1 MRRTN
6 AGALEQLT
14 TRAHKAP
21 ALAMFLTLATALA
34 PCGASAQEAREFP
47 SQHGPLRVE
56 TLATGLEHPWSVE
69 ALPGGGL
76 IISERPGRLRI
87 LRDGKLSSPL
97 KGVPKVAERGQGGL
111 LDIALDPGFAE
122 NRTLYLTLAAS
133 GKGGYGTAVV
143 RAKLARDESGLTDVR
158 ELFRMNKF
166 TGKGQHFG
174 SRIAIAP
181 DGSLFFG
188 IGDRGE
194 GDRAQD
200 PRDHAGAILHINAD
214 GSIPGSNPYRGGTGG
229 LAEIWSKGHRNPQG
243 IAVDPRDGTL
253 LTVEHGAR
261 GGDEINNP
269 QPGHNYGWPVITYGK
284 DYSGAEIG
292 EGTAKDGL
300 DQPLFYWDPSIA
312 PGALAVYRG
321 KMFPEWDGDLLV
333 AALKY
338 QLLARLERDD
348 SGAIGNEERLFD
360 GEFGRI
366 RDVVVAPDG
375 ALLMVTDEEDGAVLR
390 VSKGATQ

>member
-1 MRRTN
+1 MRHTGAGTSGRAGKRSRAVGILAVSVALATFAPPS
-6 AGALEQLT
+6 AGAQD
-14 TRAHKAP
+14 
-21 ALAMFLTLATALA
+21 
-34 PCGASAQEAREFP
+34 SREFP
-47 SQHGPLRVE
+47 SEHGTVRVE

-69 ALPGGGL
+69 ALPDGGL
-76 IISERPGRLRI
+76 IVSERPGRLRI
-87 LRDGKLSSPL
+87 LRDGKLSKPL
-97 KGVPKVAERGQGGL
+97 TGVPEVAERGQGGL
-111 LDIALDPGFAE
+111 LDIALDPRFAE
-122 NRTLYLTLAAS
+122 TRTLYLTMAAN
-133 GKGGYGTAVV
+133 GKGGYGTVVV
-143 RAKLARDESGLTDVR
+143 RAKLAADGTGLIDVK
-158 ELFRMNKF
+158 ELFRMSKF

-214 GSIPGSNPYRGGTGG
+214 GSVPGSNPYRGGTGG
-229 LAEIWSKGHRNPQG
+229 LPEIWSKGHRNPQG
-243 IAVDPRDGTL
+243 IAFDPKDGTL

-269 QPGHNYGWPVITYGK
+269 KPGHNYGWPVITYGK

-292 EGTAKDGL
+292 EGTAKEGL

-321 KMFPEWDGDLLV
+321 EMFPEWDGDLLV

-348 SGAIGNEERLFD
+348 SGAIGSEERLFD

-366 RDVVVAPDG
+366 RDVVVALDG

-390 VSKGATQ
+390 VSKAATQ

>member
-1 MRRTN
+1 MRQ
-6 AGALEQLT
+6 AGAGT
-14 TRAHKAP
+14 SGRARKRSGTVAILAISV
-21 ALAMFLTLATALA
+21 ALAALV
-34 PCGASAQEAREFP
+34 PSGARAQDVREFP
-47 SQHGPLRVE
+47 SEHGTLRVE

-69 ALPGGGL
+69 VLPDGGL
-76 IISERPGRLRI
+76 IVSERPGRIRI
-87 LRDGKLSSPL
+87 VRDGKVSKPL
-97 KGVPKVAERGQGGL
+97 TGVPKVAERGQGGL

-122 NRTLYLTLAAS
+122 NRTLFLTLAAN
-133 GKGGYGTAVV
+133 GNGGFGTALM
-143 RAKLARDESGLTDVR
+143 RAKLTEDGTGLADVK

-229 LAEIWSKGHRNPQG
+229 LAEVWSKGHRNPQG
-243 IAVDPRDGTL
+243 IAFDPKDGTL

-269 QPGHNYGWPVITYGK
+269 KAGHNYGWPVITYGK

-292 EGTAKDGL
+292 EGTAKEGL

-348 SGAIGNEERLFD
+348 SGAIGAEERLFD
-360 GEFGRI
+360 GEFGRL

-390 VSKGATQ
+390 VSRAATQ

>member
-1 MRRTN
+1 MAVSVALATFAPPS
-6 AGALEQLT
+6 AGAQD
-14 TRAHKAP
+14 
-21 ALAMFLTLATALA
+21 
-34 PCGASAQEAREFP
+34 SREFP
-47 SQHGPLRVE
+47 SEHGTVRVE

-69 ALPGGGL
+69 ALPDGGL
-76 IISERPGRLRI
+76 IVSERPGRLRI
-87 LRDGKLSSPL
+87 LRDGKLSKPL
-97 KGVPKVAERGQGGL
+97 TGVPEVAERGQGGL
-111 LDIALDPGFAE
+111 LDIALDPRFAE
-122 NRTLYLTLAAS
+122 TRTLYLTMAAN
-133 GKGGYGTAVV
+133 GKGGYGTVVV
-143 RAKLARDESGLTDVR
+143 RAKLAADGTGLIDVK
-158 ELFRMNKF
+158 ELFRMSKF

-214 GSIPGSNPYRGGTGG
+214 GSVPGSNPYRGGTGG
-229 LAEIWSKGHRNPQG
+229 LPEIWSKGHRNPQG
-243 IAVDPRDGTL
+243 IAFDPKDGTL

-269 QPGHNYGWPVITYGK
+269 KPGHNYGWPVITYGK

-292 EGTAKDGL
+292 EGTAKEGL

-321 KMFPEWDGDLLV
+321 EMFPEWDGDLLV

-348 SGAIGNEERLFD
+348 SGAIGSEERLFD

-366 RDVVVAPDG
+366 RDVVVALDG

-390 VSKGATQ
+390 VSKAATQ

>member
-1 MRRTN
+1 MRR
-6 AGALEQLT
+6 ADAAASKQLGRRRH
-14 TRAHKAP
+14 TRSLAVLV
-21 ALAMFLTLATALA
+21 ALAAIAA
-34 PCGASAQEAREFP
+34 PLGAHAQETREFP
-47 SQHGPLRVE
+47 SQHGTLRVE
-56 TLATGLEHPWSVE
+56 TLAAGLEHPWSVE
-69 ALPGGGL
+69 ALPDGGL
-76 IISERPGRLRI
+76 IVSERPGRLRI
-87 LRDGKLSSPL
+87 VRDGKVSKPL

-111 LDIALDPGFAE
+111 LDIALDPGFAK
-122 NRTLYLTLAAS
+122 NRTLYLTLAAN

-143 RAKLARDESGLTDVR
+143 RAKLAENESGLTEVK
-158 ELFRMNKF
+158 ELFRMSKF

-194 GDRAQD
+194 RDRAQD

-214 GSIPGSNPYRGGTGG
+214 GSAPGSNPYRGGTGG

-243 IAVDPRDGTL
+243 IAFDPKDGTL

-261 GGDEINNP
+261 GGDEVNNP
-269 QPGHNYGWPVITYGK
+269 QAGHNYGWPVITYGK

-312 PGALAVYRG
+312 PGALAIYRG

-348 SGAIGNEERLFD
+348 NGAIGAEERLFD

-375 ALLMVTDEEDGAVLR
+375 ALLMVTDEENGAVLR

>member
-1 MRRTN
+1 MQRADARSSKSTKARSKRIATLTMLGALAAVIAP
-6 AGALEQLT
+6 AGAY
-14 TRAHKAP
+14 
-21 ALAMFLTLATALA
+21 
-34 PCGASAQEAREFP
+34 SQEAREFP

-56 TLATGLEHPWSVE
+56 TLAKGLEHPWSVE
-69 ALPGGGL
+69 ALPDGGL
-76 IISERPGRLRI
+76 IVSERPGRLRI
-87 LRDGKLSSPL
+87 VRAGKVSKPL
-97 KGVPKVAERGQGGL
+97 TGVPKVVAQDQGGL
-111 LDIALDPGFAE
+111 LDIALDPGFAD
-122 NRTLYLTLAAS
+122 NRTLYLTFSAS
-133 GKGGYGTAVV
+133 GKGGAGTAVV
-143 RAKLARDESGLTDVR
+143 RAKLSPDDRGLTDVKR
-158 ELFRMNKF
+158 IFRMSKF
-166 TGKGQHFG
+166 TRKGQHFG

-194 GDRAQD
+194 RDRAQN

-214 GSIPGSNPYRGGTGG
+214 GSVPGSNPYRGGTGG

-243 IAVDPRDGTL
+243 IAFDPKDGTL

-261 GGDEINNP
+261 GGDEVNNP
-269 QPGHNYGWPVITYGK
+269 QAGHNYGWPVITYGK

-292 EGTAKDGL
+292 EGTAKEGL

-312 PGALAVYRG
+312 PGALAIYRG
-321 KMFPEWDGDLLV
+321 TMFPEWDGDLLV

-348 SGAIGNEERLFD
+348 NGAIGSEERLFD

-375 ALLMVTDEEDGAVLR
+375 ALLMVTDEKNGAVLR

>member
-1 MRRTN
+1 MAVSVALATFAPPS
-6 AGALEQLT
+6 AGAQD
-14 TRAHKAP
+14 
-21 ALAMFLTLATALA
+21 
-34 PCGASAQEAREFP
+34 SREFP
-47 SQHGPLRVE
+47 SEHGSVRVE

-69 ALPGGGL
+69 ALPDGGL
-76 IISERPGRLRI
+76 IVSERPGRLRI
-87 LRDGKLSSPL
+87 LRDGKLSKPL
-97 KGVPKVAERGQGGL
+97 TGVPEVAERGQGGL
-111 LDIALDPGFAE
+111 LDIALDPRFAE
-122 NRTLYLTLAAS
+122 TRTLYLTMAAN
-133 GKGGYGTAVV
+133 GKGGYGTVVV
-143 RAKLARDESGLTDVR
+143 RAKLAADGTGLIDVK
-158 ELFRMNKF
+158 ELFRMSKF

-214 GSIPGSNPYRGGTGG
+214 GSVPGSNPYRGGTGG
-229 LAEIWSKGHRNPQG
+229 LPEIWSKGHRNPQG
-243 IAVDPRDGTL
+243 IAFDPKDGTL

-269 QPGHNYGWPVITYGK
+269 KPGHNYGWPVITYGK

-292 EGTAKDGL
+292 EGTAKEGL

-321 KMFPEWDGDLLV
+321 EMFPEWDGDLLV

-348 SGAIGNEERLFD
+348 SGAIGSEERLFD

-366 RDVVVAPDG
+366 RDVVVALDG

-390 VSKGATQ
+390 VSKAATQ

>member
-1 MRRTN
+1 MAVSVALATFAPPS
-6 AGALEQLT
+6 AGAQD
-14 TRAHKAP
+14 
-21 ALAMFLTLATALA
+21 
-34 PCGASAQEAREFP
+34 AREFP
-47 SQHGPLRVE
+47 SEHGNVRVE

-69 ALPGGGL
+69 ALPDGGL
-76 IISERPGRLRI
+76 IVSERPGRLRI
-87 LRDGKLSSPL
+87 LRDGKLSKPL
-97 KGVPKVAERGQGGL
+97 TGVPEVAERGQGGL
-111 LDIALDPGFAE
+111 LDIALDPRFAE
-122 NRTLYLTLAAS
+122 TRTLYLTMAAN
-133 GKGGYGTAVV
+133 GKGGYGTVVV
-143 RAKLARDESGLTDVR
+143 RAKLAADGTGLIDVK
-158 ELFRMNKF
+158 ELFRMSKF

-214 GSIPGSNPYRGGTGG
+214 GSVPGSNPYRGGTGG
-229 LAEIWSKGHRNPQG
+229 LPEIWSKGHRNPQG
-243 IAVDPRDGTL
+243 IAFDPKDGTL

-269 QPGHNYGWPVITYGK
+269 KPGHNYGWPVITYGK

-292 EGTAKDGL
+292 EGTAKEGL

-321 KMFPEWDGDLLV
+321 EMFPEWDGDLLV

-348 SGAIGNEERLFD
+348 SGAIGSEERLFD

-390 VSKGATQ
+390 VSKAATQ